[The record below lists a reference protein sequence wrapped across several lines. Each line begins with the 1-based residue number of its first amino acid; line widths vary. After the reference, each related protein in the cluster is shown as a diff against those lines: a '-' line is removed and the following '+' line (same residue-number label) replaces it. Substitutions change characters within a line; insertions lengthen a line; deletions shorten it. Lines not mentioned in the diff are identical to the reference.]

1 MFYDILHTSPT
12 LTLELIMKTSNT
24 SLRIFASL
32 TLVTAA
38 GISAYLTYGFCYEI
52 GSLINASV
60 IMAMIGLLLDLVKTM
75 MPKIVMVLR
84 KDNFYAA
91 VAAGVF
97 GVVLSAISIAATIY
111 TLNSGLSAAGEVTA
125 KSDREY
131 LAITAQIDNLQS
143 RKQLLE
149 SLAAKQLD
157 ANLLTRNKETLISLD
172 HVSADMNTLI
182 SKRAALKPSKGNIIS
197 DYGYVISIVIAVSLE
212 LISLLMSAV
221 LASCGDKA
229 VVVDVERVVLPTT
242 KPVAVKVSKVIP
254 AKTKDL
260 DVIFAAKEEVDF
272 TEIKEAII
280 SGSVK
285 PSHRALRN
293 MFALSQEKI
302 TAIQRSLYKEGVL
315 VGWNNGG
322 YRLAK

>member
-1 MFYDILHTSPT
+1 MFYNILHTSPT

-38 GISAYLTYGFCYEI
+38 GISAYLTYGFCYAI
-52 GSLINASV
+52 VSLINASV
-60 IMAMIGLLLDLVKTM
+60 IIAMIGLLLDLVKTM

-125 KSDREY
+125 KSGREY
-131 LAITAQIDNLQS
+131 IAVTAQINNLQS

-157 ANLLTRNKETLISLD
+157 ANLLTRNKETITSLD
-172 HVSADMNTLI
+172 HVSAEINSLI
-182 SKRAALKPSKGNIIS
+182 DKRAALKPSKGNIVT
-197 DYGYVISIVIAVSLE
+197 DYGYQFSIVIAVSLE

-221 LASCGDKA
+221 LASCGDSKA
-229 VVVDVERVVLPTT
+229 VVVDIERVVLPTT
-242 KPVAVKVSKVIP
+242 KPVAVKASKVIP
-254 AKTKDL
+254 AKESE
-260 DVIFAAKEEVDF
+260 VIFAAKEETDF

-280 SGSVK
+280 NGSVK

-315 VGWNNGG
+315 EQWNNGG